1 MDSFKKIYRVGL
13 DKTDNALTELR
24 TCITNLMII
33 FTVPYVLYFIPF
45 IYNKGHYFVAIA
57 YAALTSILLGA
68 YYLNSL
74 NKKRIA
80 TKIVF
85 ITSIILV
92 IIPII
97 SFGRSTELQAFFPIM
112 MIFVFILFDR
122 TYELFI
128 FSTLT
133 AASFLATFY
142 TLEIQKPLLDQRAM
156 VYDYYLN
163 MGFAIVS
170 SGFLSYIMMNILR
183 NYNSQKD
190 AVLKK
195 LAEQNSI
202 INKQNEEMEL
212 FTIMASHDLKTPA
225 RTITSF
231 LGLLK
236 KTDDFKNSNS
246 EEYLNMA
253 LSGAHQLNNLITG
266 ISSFRNTGDDKT
278 DFRYEPTDKILKQVM
293 NMMGLNNIND
303 KTQTETISINSSNLH
318 NLKVANTDLHHI
330 FQNLIENALKYNT
343 HKNKV
348 INIDSK
354 ISEST
359 ITFSFS
365 DNGLGIEKEYLDYI
379 FDPFKKLHSAE
390 KYDSTGLGL
399 AICRKIISNYNGSIK
414 AESVGLGHG
423 TTFII
428 SFPIALLAEY
438 MA

>member
-1 MDSFKKIYRVGL
+1 LNSGKIYRVGL

-278 DFRYEPTDKILKQVM
+278 DFRYEPTDKILK
-293 NMMGLNNIND
+293 
-303 KTQTETISINSSNLH
+303 
-318 NLKVANTDLHHI
+318 ANTDLHHI